1 MWQKVSPDGLKIRKH
16 SNNICNCS
24 TAMSKI
30 SDVTWSKIPS
40 LVFVRLSGLKDASA
54 EGKRGGSFLCKLSFS
69 PLILHSSLPPLHH
82 FAGRRSRHYRGKVGC
97 ILVTTPSLYILFTAY
112 VFIRHKYS
120 SVNTTFIQNESAEPT
135 LGTNSLS
142 LSHSLNISLVILL
155 SSWLEH

>member
-16 SNNICNCS
+16 SSNICNCS

-30 SDVTWSKIPS
+30 SDVTWSKIPN
-40 LVFVRLSGLKDASA
+40 LVFARLSALKDASA
-54 EGKRGGSFLCKLSFS
+54 QKKGVSFLCKLSSF

-82 FAGRRSRHYRGKVGC
+82 FAGRRSRQYRGKVGC
-97 ILVTTPSLYILFTAY
+97 ILVTTPSLYIQFTAY
-112 VFIRHKYS
+112 VFIKHKYS
-120 SVNTTFIQNESAEPT
+120 SVNTTFIQSESAEPT